1 MYTLSEIVLSSFY
14 LKKSISWIIVV
25 TPVLTSPI
33 STPFLFVSRNAI
45 RTHRWRHCMLF
56 YTVKKNV

>member
-45 RTHRWRHCMLF
+45 RTHR
-56 YTVKKNV
+56 